1 MWRETVSL
9 YLSPHPSK
17 STFKPWEA
25 ASEDAIQAIR
35 EIATDPEYWEHVST
49 YYSEEN
55 HETTITP
62 DNVSCVKS
70 ICEFLSEIMKFHLAH
85 QTNEF

>member
-9 YLSPHPSK
+9 YLSPHVSE
-17 STFKPWEA
+17 STFEPWEA

-35 EIATDPEYWEHVST
+35 EIATDPEYWECLSI

-55 HETTITP
+55 LETLITQ
-62 DNVSCVKS
+62 DNAACVKS
-70 ICEFLSEIMKFHLAH
+70 ICEFLRYF
-85 QTNEF
+85 